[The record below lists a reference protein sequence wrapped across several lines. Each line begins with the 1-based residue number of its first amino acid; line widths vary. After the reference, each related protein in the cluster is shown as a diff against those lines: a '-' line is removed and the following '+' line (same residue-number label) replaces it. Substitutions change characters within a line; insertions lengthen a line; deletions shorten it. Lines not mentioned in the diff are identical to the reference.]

1 MDISYLVMLVAA
13 FLSAALVVL
22 AVGKLVAAFFG
33 RYEREWELAQRRN
46 ESRPAALATLV
57 RQALLTEGLKLQSI
71 RKMHDKLQV
80 DVVRADAGE
89 TADEYLA
96 GTLWQ
101 GLLVFVVGVLLC
113 LFLFGPTSLLIPLV
127 LALAW
132 VYFVRP
138 SSINGDGEK
147 RSRAIYRR
155 IPYALDLAVLVLQAG
170 GTLREALEIV
180 AVGDDPFAI
189 ELRRALKEIDSGATE
204 GAALQHMSQRIGL
217 ESLDSIVMAIV
228 RGQQTGAPM
237 AHTLSTQADLFRE
250 RRLQELEK
258 AAVEAPT
265 KMTFPNMLVMVSVL
279 VIILG
284 PVLVKIA
291 TSGLL

>member
-1 MDISYLVMLVAA
+1 MDTSYIVMLVAA
-13 FLSAALVVL
+13 FLCAALIVYAL
-22 AVGKLVAAFFG
+22 GKGVAAFFE

-46 ESRPAALATLV
+46 ESRPAALVAMV
-57 RQALLTEGLKLQSI
+57 KQVLLTEAMKLQSI
-71 RKMHDKLQV
+71 RKIHEKLQV

-89 TADEYLA
+89 TADEYLTD
-96 GTLWQ
+96 TLWQ
-101 GLLVFVVGVLLC
+101 GLLVFIVGALLC
-113 LFLFGPTSLLIPLV
+113 LIMFGPTSLLIPLV

-132 VYFVRP
+132 VWFVRP
-138 SSINGDGEK
+138 SSVNGDGEK

-170 GTLREALEIV
+170 GTLREALEI
-180 AVGDDPFAI
+180 ASVGDDPFAI
-189 ELRRALKEIDSGATE
+189 ELRRALKEVDSGATE

-237 AHTLSTQADLFRE
+237 AHTLSTQAELFRE

-279 VIILG
+279 IIILG

-291 TSGLL
+291 SSGLV

>member
-1 MDISYLVMLVAA
+1 MDTSYIVMLVAA
-13 FLSAALVVL
+13 FLCAALIVYAL
-22 AVGKLVAAFFG
+22 GKGVAAFFE

-46 ESRPAALATLV
+46 ESRPAALVAMV
-57 RQALLTEGLKLQSI
+57 KQVLLTEAMKLQSI
-71 RKMHDKLQV
+71 RKIHDKLQV

-89 TADEYLA
+89 TADEYLTD
-96 GTLWQ
+96 TLWQ
-101 GLLVFVVGVLLC
+101 GLLVFIVGALLC
-113 LFLFGPTSLLIPLV
+113 LIMFGPTSLLIPLV

-132 VYFVRP
+132 VWFVRP
-138 SSINGDGEK
+138 SSVNGDGEK

-170 GTLREALEIV
+170 GTLREALEI
-180 AVGDDPFAI
+180 ASVGDDPFAI
-189 ELRRALKEIDSGATE
+189 ELRRALKEVDSGATE

-237 AHTLSTQADLFRE
+237 AHTLSTQAELFRE

-279 VIILG
+279 IIILG

-291 TSGLL
+291 SSGLV